1 MTTELLDST
10 LSRSRAL
17 DLSGL
22 DWDLLRS
29 RPLPA
34 AAVRTLRYMQDI
46 ESHTVLYL
54 RTLLS
59 TRAVDDAETAS
70 FLACWFY
77 EETFHGLALA
87 RLLAANGTPA
97 VPRVRSRTSLREK
110 LHAAGA
116 AFVSRA
122 WPDFVAVH
130 MLWGAINELTTLCGY
145 RRLAAVTRHPLLSE
159 LLARIIRDESR
170 HFGFYFE
177 QARRRLGVA
186 ATGRRARAL
195 VERFWAPVGS
205 RVQPAAEVRFV
216 AHHLF
221 DGPDGR
227 AEARKV
233 DDTIRRLP
241 GMHAVALLEAWL
253 DRPVALAPS

>member
-1 MTTELLDST
+1 MTTSLLDAT

-17 DLSGL
+17 DLAGL
-22 DWDLLRS
+22 DWASLRS
-29 RPLPA
+29 RPLPD

-54 RTLLS
+54 RALLS
-59 TRAVDDAETAS
+59 TRAVDDPETAS

-87 RLLAANGTPA
+87 RLLDENGTPA
-97 VPRVRSRTSLREK
+97 RPRVRSRTSLREK
-110 LHAAGA
+110 LRAAGA
-116 AFVSRA
+116 AAVSRA
-122 WPDFVAVH
+122 WPEFVAVH

-145 RRLAAVTRHPLLSE
+145 RRLARLSRHPMLSE
-159 LLARIIRDESR
+159 LLARIVRDESR

-177 QARRRLGVA
+177 QARRRLGA
-186 ATGRRARAL
+186 SPTARRARAL

-205 RVQPAAEVRFV
+205 DVQPEAEVRFV

-227 AEARKV
+227 NAARKV
-233 DDTIRRLP
+233 DSTIRTLP
-241 GMHAVALLEAWL
+241 GMAAVPLLESWL
-253 DRPVALAPS
+253 DRPTAP